1 MITMEY
7 YNYWDQGK
15 EAGRQEGIKEG
26 IKEGRLTVKTEIV
39 LRMLK
44 QQLPM
49 DMIVALTELTVEEIQ
64 SIEKSFGD

>member
-1 MITMEY
+1 MIMMEH

-26 IKEGRLTVKTEIV
+26 SLIVKTEIV

-49 DMIVALTELTVEEIQ
+49 DMIVSLTELTVEEIQ
-64 SIEKSFGD
+64 SIEKSYGD